1 MSKKNMRRISVL
13 VTAQTAYHLQALAKM
28 AGYKEPGRVIDKLI
42 REHMILTGKI
52 KDQRGKWLCITQVNI
67 HTQCIPYSSVSAS
80 HLNPPSMNKWHKWT
94 WIPDC
99 RWCKWSSAYRIRF
112 LTSVFGVTHLLECGT
127 LADIHI
133 QVQWAERLG
142 PLEAEARGLVWQ

>member
-52 KDQRGKWLCITQVNI
+52 KDQRGK
-67 HTQCIPYSSVSAS
+67 
-80 HLNPPSMNKWHKWT
+80 
-94 WIPDC
+94 
-99 RWCKWSSAYRIRF
+99 
-112 LTSVFGVTHLLECGT
+112 
-127 LADIHI
+127 
-133 QVQWAERLG
+133 
-142 PLEAEARGLVWQ
+142 